1 MGEKEAKMCPKCG
14 SRDLEVEKT
23 WNLTSPLPDKYGRIT
38 LTIMGVLRCKR
49 CGYRWKATI
58 SKLKIGAKVEIEGAE
73 RVIEEEEKH
82 PPKEIVLDMDEIRK
96 EEES

>member
-1 MGEKEAKMCPKCG
+1 MSKKEVRLCPKCG

-73 RVIEEEEKH
+73 KVIEEEKR
-82 PPKEIVLDMDEIRK
+82 PPKEIILDMDEIRK
-96 EEES
+96 EEVS